1 MPQVWPE
8 NTTFVYL
15 GAQPMQIPLS
25 LEQRNQMRQY
35 HIGPAGRSL
44 MDPAYRQIDYAYTA
58 QGMRAMAPCHLRCD
72 LGLDQVSIHWTRRGR
87 LDADRWD
94 GEDIPLEYLL
104 ERYRVLVK
112 RGDATLYD
120 TTVDQAQISWDRPTW
135 DGLLGGQGTQNVVI
149 EVAQRDPALGDG
161 FFACLNLG

>member
-1 MPQVWPE
+1 
-8 NTTFVYL
+8 
-15 GAQPMQIPLS
+15 
-25 LEQRNQMRQY
+25 
-35 HIGPAGRSL
+35 
-44 MDPAYRQIDYAYTA
+44 
-58 QGMRAMAPCHLRCD
+58 
-72 LGLDQVSIHWTRRGR
+72 

-135 DGLLGGQGTQNVVI
+135 DGLLGGK
-149 EVAQRDPALGDG
+149 ARKMS
-161 FFACLNLG
+161 

>member
-44 MDPAYRQIDYAYTA
+44 MDPAYRQIDYAY
-58 QGMRAMAPCHLRCD
+58 RPR
-72 LGLDQVSIHWTRRGR
+72 
-87 LDADRWD
+87 DA
-94 GEDIPLEYLL
+94 GHGAVP
-104 ERYRVLVK
+104 
-112 RGDATLYD
+112 
-120 TTVDQAQISWDRPTW
+120 S
-135 DGLLGGQGTQNVVI
+135 
-149 EVAQRDPALGDG
+149 AL
-161 FFACLNLG
+161 

>member
-1 MPQVWPE
+1 M
-8 NTTFVYL
+8 
-15 GAQPMQIPLS
+15 
-25 LEQRNQMRQY
+25 
-35 HIGPAGRSL
+35 
-44 MDPAYRQIDYAYTA
+44 
-58 QGMRAMAPCHLRCD
+58 
-72 LGLDQVSIHWTRRGR
+72 
-87 LDADRWD
+87 
-94 GEDIPLEYLL
+94 EYLL

-161 FFACLNLG
+161 YFARLNLG